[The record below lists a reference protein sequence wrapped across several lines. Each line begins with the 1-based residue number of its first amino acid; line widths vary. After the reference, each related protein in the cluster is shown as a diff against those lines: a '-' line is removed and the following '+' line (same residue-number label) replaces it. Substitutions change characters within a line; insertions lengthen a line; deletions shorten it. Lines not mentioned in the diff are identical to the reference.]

1 MHVDKVYLQSIR
13 ELEAEKNVV
22 FPKHIINEF
31 SEKIWMSTDYHIY
44 VNQYYYA
51 AHSVEGSEIYWYN
64 FFKNYSWPEVK

>member
-13 ELEAEKNVV
+13 ELEAEKNVM

-44 VNQYYYA
+44 VNQCYYA

-64 FFKNYSWPEVK
+64 FFKNYSWHEVK